1 MDKPKQLGTLEK
13 LLVGL
18 NSMQPTMIVIIGKIF
33 SEGVS
38 ETESSSQFA
47 RYMESLANIIKD
59 NNLDSLRDFT
69 EWVFVPALE
78 DPGQIKM
85 FPGMPYPEYLTA
97 PLIQAKF

>member
-38 ETESSSQFA
+38 ETESSS
-47 RYMESLANIIKD
+47 
-59 NNLDSLRDFT
+59 
-69 EWVFVPALE
+69 
-78 DPGQIKM
+78 
-85 FPGMPYPEYLTA
+85 
-97 PLIQAKF
+97 

>member
-1 MDKPKQLGTLEK
+1 
-13 LLVGL
+13 
-18 NSMQPTMIVIIGKIF
+18 
-33 SEGVS
+33 
-38 ETESSSQFA
+38 
-47 RYMESLANIIKD
+47 MESLANIIKD